1 MKTLSPAFPCTIL
14 AIGLSLAVPAC
25 AQQIVSVA
33 PFNSIELE
41 GGGHV
46 TVKHG
51 DAQLVRLVQGSTSF
65 THFTVEN
72 GGKLR
77 IDACNNDCPHHYDLD
92 IEITTPRIDALAV
105 SGGGSIEGATGFPPL
120 PKLAV
125 AVDGGGTIDTR
136 ALAIDKATAAVDGG
150 GVIRVRADG
159 KLTAAIDGGGKI
171 RYWGN
176 PQVTQA
182 VDGGG
187 NVERGE

>member
-1 MKTLSPAFPCTIL
+1 MRNSSPAFPCVIL
-14 AIGLSLAVPAC
+14 AIALSFAAPAR

-33 PFNSIELE
+33 PFASIELE

-51 DAQLVRLVQGSTSF
+51 DVQRVQLVQGSTAY
-65 THFTVEN
+65 TRFTVED
-72 GGKLR
+72 GRKLR

-92 IEITTPRIDALAV
+92 VEITTPNIDALAV
-105 SGGGSIEGATGFPPL
+105 SGGGAIDGAAGFPPL
-120 PKLAV
+120 RKLAV
-125 AVDGGGTIDTR
+125 AVDGGGSIDAR
-136 ALAIDKATAAVDGG
+136 ALDVDTATAAVDGG
-150 GVIRVRADG
+150 GVIRVRANG

-182 VDGGG
+182 IDGGG
-187 NVERGE
+187 EVQRGE